1 MLHWLDSFILS
12 SFQIRVT
19 YILHSCESRNPWI
32 PAFAGMRGRA
42 KLFRITIFLFLILVS
57 IPVPAFADDLKIVT
71 VTGQTVSFH
80 VDIANTPE
88 TRETGLM
95 NRDVMAADAGMLFVF
110 DGLVMPQFWMKD
122 TRIALDMVFI
132 GADGVVKGVYDTAK
146 PYDLTPIP
154 SPAPV
159 LAVLEINGGRA
170 KTLGI

>member
-1 MLHWLDSFILS
+1 MKPFFKKPPQSTFMYVVVSFLKSRSFSIGGLS
-12 SFQIRVT
+12 
-19 YILHSCESRNPWI
+19 L
-32 PAFAGMRGRA
+32 
-42 KLFRITIFLFLILVS
+42 IFSLM
-57 IPVPAFADDLKIVT
+57 PVPVFADDLKIVT
-71 VTGQTVSFH
+71 VTGKTVSFH

-95 NRDVMAADAGMLFVF
+95 NRDVMANDAGMLFVF
-110 DGLVMPQFWMKD
+110 DTPVTPQFWMKD

-146 PYDLTPIP
+146 PLDLTPIP

-170 KTLGI
+170 KTLGISTGAQVIHQFFEKDLK